1 MAVAGVILM
10 NGQTAADEDAG
21 RLEPYLAQPVRR
33 WLVFTGRAAGVVVW
47 LAIIGLV
54 MLAAQLSSDAVFEV
68 DIGMDRILPTVAL
81 CTLLGIFHGAVAAAV
96 AGWTGRPGVVLGVG
110 MALAVGGYVA
120 IALFPISDALEPWR
134 HASPWDWALGGD
146 PLASATEA
154 WRYAAL
160 GLPSLVIIGLGAW
173 LFGRRDVQAA

>member
-1 MAVAGVILM
+1 
-10 NGQTAADEDAG
+10 
-21 RLEPYLAQPVRR
+21 VRR
-33 WLVFTGRAAGVVVW
+33 WLVFPGRAAGVVVW